1 MNRCMEMLKTTVP
14 LMPRDINYVS
24 EYECILM
31 RIFGAFRQSSLKT
44 PRSKKC
50 CFWRMHFNHMALL
63 SDLLIVGLLG
73 CWLPILQ
80 LILELHF
87 FTPLWLV
94 VKITHNISIRQ
105 WFLHAE
111 RLLLDFTVRRCW
123 LWYVKFMKKFKRE
136 FLQVIGASIDVLVWL
151 KLVTGS
157 SNREWTHVHVTPLDY
172 ATLYI
177 VIGICLV
184 PRRYRLDLAYDPMW
198 SYNPILDRS
207 KRDPFHTRT
216 WGENY

>member
-1 MNRCMEMLKTTVP
+1 MNRCMEMLTTTVP
-14 LMPRDINYVS
+14 LMPGDINYVS
-24 EYECILM
+24 ENECILM

-44 PRSKKC
+44 PSKKC

-94 VKITHNISIRQ
+94 VKITHNTSIRQ

-123 LWYVKFMKKFKRE
+123 LWYVKFTKKFKR
-136 FLQVIGASIDVLVWL
+136 VSTSYRSINWCFGLVEA
-151 KLVTGS
+151 G
-157 SNREWTHVHVTPLDY
+157 NREQ
-172 ATLYI
+172 
-177 VIGICLV
+177 
-184 PRRYRLDLAYDPMW
+184 
-198 SYNPILDRS
+198 
-207 KRDPFHTRT
+207 
-216 WGENY
+216 